1 MTPGNRRLPAS
12 SRPDLARPSG
22 PRSRPDDGAPLPP
35 PSAGSGS
42 VRAARI
48 LAALR
53 TLAGVALVAG
63 TSVGVA
69 WVARK
74 HVMTSARFAITE
86 IAVSGDD
93 HRPAKAIVAES
104 GLQVGANVFV
114 ADLDAARARVLGDP
128 WIAEASLARR
138 LPGTIVVHVTE
149 RRAAALAAL
158 GDTFLTTAEGEPFK
172 KLEADDPP
180 EEIATL
186 PLVTG
191 LRPESMAE
199 DREGTM
205 QTIRRAI
212 DLAAE
217 FERTP
222 LARRAPLEEVHVEAD
237 GVFSLVVGRS
247 AIELVLGTP
256 PFRRKLDQA
265 ARVVAELDKRGAK
278 ADAIMLDNDTRPDRV
293 VVRMR

>member
-1 MTPGNRRLPAS
+1 MTPGNRRVPGS
-12 SRPDLARPSG
+12 SRPDIDPGFRASAGPARPAPAG
-22 PRSRPDDGAPLPP
+22 AARS
-35 PSAGSGS
+35 
-42 VRAARI
+42 ARI

-53 TLAGVALVAG
+53 TFAGVALVAG

-69 WVARK
+69 WVARR
-74 HVMTSARFAITE
+74 HVMTSPRFAIAE
-86 IAVSGDD
+86 IAVSGND
-93 HRPAKAIVAES
+93 HRPSDAIVAES
-104 GLQVGANVFV
+104 GLQIGANVFV
-114 ADLDAARARVLGDP
+114 ADLDAAQAHILADP
-128 WIAEASLARR
+128 WVADAALARR
-138 LPGTIVVHVTE
+138 LPGTIVVRVTE
-149 RRAAALAAL
+149 RHAAALVAL

-191 LRPESMAE
+191 LRPESMTE
-199 DREGTM
+199 DRDGTM
-205 QTIRRAI
+205 RTIRRAI

-217 FERTP
+217 FERMP
-222 LARRAPLEEVHVEAD
+222 LAKRAPLEEVHVEAD

-278 ADAIMLDNDTRPDRV
+278 ADAIMLDNDTRPERV